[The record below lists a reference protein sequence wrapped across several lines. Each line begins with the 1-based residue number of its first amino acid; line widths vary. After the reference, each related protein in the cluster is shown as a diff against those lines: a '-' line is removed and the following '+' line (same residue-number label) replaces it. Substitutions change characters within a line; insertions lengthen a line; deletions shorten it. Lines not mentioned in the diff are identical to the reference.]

1 MINLSIKAASYLEKQ
16 DQYVTS
22 KNGYLVLDFFP
33 IVPQSISVETDMP
46 NAQQGG
52 SRVAAE
58 SKRSFILTLKNMSE
72 LLSLDT

>member
-33 IVPQSISVETDMP
+33 IVP
-46 NAQQGG
+46 
-52 SRVAAE
+52 
-58 SKRSFILTLKNMSE
+58 
-72 LLSLDT
+72 